1 MLKAVFHLGLLI
13 LLALPSASFAPPS
26 APLASLKTRPA
37 FVTSSPSF
45 NPADATTNSFPSNFS
60 RCTQTSSLL
69 KAGPDDPSSSSPP
82 SKIFFLLDPNT
93 RGGSLAYASVLF
105 LTPILYYVYATSTS
119 VTKSSEEIG
128 RDISLIF
135 TVTTT
140 LLWTAS
146 YLFRVVSKDMTY
158 AKQLRDYEDAV
169 IEKRMS
175 ELDEEEK
182 IGLVEQIQREES

>member
-1 MLKAVFHLGLLI
+1 MA
-13 LLALPSASFAPPS
+13 
-26 APLASLKTRPA
+26 
-37 FVTSSPSF
+37 SPSE
-45 NPADATTNSFPSNFS
+45 
-60 RCTQTSSLL
+60 
-69 KAGPDDPSSSSPP
+69 PP
-82 SKIFFLLDPNT
+82 SKPKAPLVFLLDPNT
-93 RGGSLAYASVLF
+93 RGGSLAYATILF
-105 LTPILYYVYATSTS
+105 LTPVLYYVYATQTST
-119 VTKSSEEIG
+119 TKSSEEIG